1 MTSRESEIMRINMAK
16 LAKQIDDNKLEFS
29 KNARKEL
36 TVLNNALREIL
47 TLTVEAF
54 GKNDLTEAVKVEPL
68 EQVIDDLTKEIT
80 KFIISS
86 RLQNGQM

>member
-1 MTSRESEIMRINMAK
+1 MAK

-54 GKNDLTEAVKVEPL
+54 GKT
-68 EQVIDDLTKEIT
+68 I
-80 KFIISS
+80 
-86 RLQNGQM
+86 